1 METQKNDLKQLE
13 QYIQKYFPNIKKS
26 DFITLIDIIFMSA
39 LRNNITIPEL
49 INDLYNGI
57 LDKDLFYKLN
67 SGNIYNLIKDPKYKL
82 FAERIKDINVGS
94 NGGMAN
100 VGKGEWLITLG
111 CGINPEL
118 DKPYVNIIKNGKG
131 DIQYILDSKEIN
143 EEVKWNGGKVSVEKS
158 GKEVTRKFNSLI
170 NIQDKTWVPF
180 RKNINDTHEEIK
192 LYNAKYWQA
201 ISGEE
206 NISLTNNQLR
216 QKIINM
222 SFTNVFKKS
231 DSFIMFNDDGKF
243 HRFYNVEQAN
253 MYYSDKL
260 EQLKGTKT
268 GFECRA
274 SQSNPIALYCYV
286 F

>member
-1 METQKNDLKQLE
+1 MEAQKNDLKQLE
-13 QYIQKYFPNIKKS
+13 EYIQKYYPNLKDS
-26 DFITLIDIIFMSA
+26 DFVTMIDIIYMSA
-39 LRNNITIPEL
+39 LRNNIAITVL
-49 INDLYNGI
+49 LSDLYKGI
-57 LDKDLFYKLN
+57 LDIDNFKTEK
-67 SGNIYNLIKDPKYKL
+67 SGNIYEFIDQKYRT
-82 FAERIKDINVGS
+82 FAERIKDITVGS